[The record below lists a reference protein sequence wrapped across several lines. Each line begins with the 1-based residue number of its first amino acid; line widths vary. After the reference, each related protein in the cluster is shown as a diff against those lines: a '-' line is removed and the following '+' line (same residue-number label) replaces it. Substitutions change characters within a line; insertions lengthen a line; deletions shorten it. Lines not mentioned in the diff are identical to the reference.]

1 MRAGAPTI
9 GLVCILVLSACA
21 PPAPAPPGGPA
32 APAEGR
38 RAAVQVIRGAD
49 AGLPAS
55 ASPESVAARM
65 HIFSAQFDAL
75 IDFGPN
81 FTLKPAAAERW
92 ELLPDESGWRFTLRR
107 DMTFSTGDR
116 MTAADVEFTVNL
128 FIDTNTPQR
137 PLMPNVT
144 RARQVD
150 EFTVD
155 LLTRQRDVSVLY
167 VAPYLYV
174 LPQKYYQQV
183 GRDVFATKPVGTG
196 PFELVEF
203 RTADEIIYRRR
214 AGYEHPYRKPT
225 ATEIR
230 WRSVP
235 DTTVALAGVRTGEI
249 DIAVGPFSGD
259 QADQAKREGLNVDVQ
274 LTTVQSFRF
283 DRNAI
288 ERRNSPLQDKRV
300 RQALN
305 YAVDKEA
312 IARTIFRGY
321 AQPTGQMAP
330 PGSLLYDETIRP
342 YPFDV
347 NRAKQL
353 LAEAGYPNGFKV
365 QGPIDYTRAF
375 FLPSLMQAVQSYL
388 RDVGVEVGIE
398 EQEFG
403 VYVDIFFT
411 RGGRTR
417 NEMVAANISDANG
430 FFSLQRGLMTCDLPP
445 ANVIWCAP
453 GFDDNYRAA
462 QAETDPARRAAF
474 LRAANRAH
482 VDDVSMIFLVVVPTI
497 TITSKKLQGLTLP
510 TPFFWNLDSV
520 VKLE

>member
-1 MRAGAPTI
+1 
-9 GLVCILVLSACA
+9 
-21 PPAPAPPGGPA
+21 
-32 APAEGR
+32 
-38 RAAVQVIRGAD
+38 
-49 AGLPAS
+49 
-55 ASPESVAARM
+55 M

-107 DMTFSTGDR
+107 DLTFSNGDR

-150 EFTVD
+150 DFTVD

-183 GRDVFATKPVGTG
+183 GRDVFATRPIGTG

-259 QADQAKREGLNVDVQ
+259 QADQAKREGLTVDVQ

-283 DRNAI
+283 DKNAI

-321 AQPTGQMAP
+321 AQPTGQIAP
-330 PGSLLYDETIRP
+330 PGSLLYDESIRP

-353 LAEAGYPNGFKV
+353 LAEAGYPTGFKV

-375 FLPSLMQAVQSYL
+375 FQPSLMQAVQSYL

-398 EQEFG
+398 DQEFG

-453 GFDDNYRAA
+453 GFDDSYRAA
-462 QAETDPARRAAF
+462 QAETDPTRRAAL

-497 TITSKKLQGLTLP
+497 TITSKKIQGLTLP
-510 TPFFWNLDSV
+510 TPFFWNLDTV